1 MSMLIQSLHIG
12 MEVRHPQY
20 GVGVVKALSEL
31 TADISFDDARRT
43 IAPASSELTPAEPTA
58 AVSELQVRNFIRET
72 AHAVVEALGLEK
84 DETIVQGIANRWQN
98 GTLVLRPADA
108 SMQAKE
114 VPLETFFHK
123 IVMMRNNLRV
133 LEQKVN
139 ASEKLSDGDKFELH
153 QYITRCYG
161 SLTTFNIL
169 FKNKDD
175 QFRTGAQGSAVG
187 RPPA

>member
-1 MSMLIQSLHIG
+1 MSMPIQSLHIG
-12 MEVRHPQY
+12 MGVRHPQY
-20 GVGVVKALSEL
+20 GVGVVKALTEL

-43 IAPASSELTPAEPTA
+43 VAPASSELTPAEPTA
-58 AVSELQVRNFIRET
+58 AVSELQVPLSNFIRET

-84 DETIVQGIANRWQN
+84 DETIVQGIANRWQS

-108 SMQAKE
+108 SVQAKE

-123 IVMMRNNLRV
+123 IVMIRNNLRV

-139 ASEKLSDGDKFELH
+139 ASDKLSDADKVELQ
-153 QYITRCYG
+153 QYVTRCYG

-169 FKNKDD
+169 FKKKED
-175 QFRTGAQGSAVG
+175 QFSSGS
-187 RPPA
+187 